1 MSSSE
6 AKANASPRIVV
17 PLDESAR
24 AEIAL
29 ELATTIARRRGARLD
44 LVTVPLLHQ
53 VELEQRMHHV
63 EFPEQPPTLPSAE
76 ELVRMSQAEAA
87 QYLSEVEQRLSAQG
101 IGATAHLVDR
111 APAEAIVATAEA
123 VDAELIVM
131 ATHGRGGMSRWALGS
146 VADKVLQTARR
157 PILLVRQP
165 TAWGEA
171 GPRTI
176 AVALDGSGLAERVL
190 PQAEAMA
197 RSFGA
202 AITLVRIVVQYESEQ
217 VRMRWD
223 GQERDSEDLR
233 ESWAR
238 QYLDR
243 QAAALRERGFAV
255 TTEVLPAE
263 NVAEALLEID
273 QRDAVGLLA
282 MTTHGLGGLRRW
294 AFGSVADRVLRSA
307 ETPVLLVRCTQD
319 GAEDLL

>member
-1 MSSSE
+1 MSSPE
-6 AKANASPRIVV
+6 AKAGASARIVV
-17 PLDESAR
+17 PLDESAQ
-24 AEIAL
+24 AEMAL
-29 ELATTIARRRGARLD
+29 GLATAIARRRDAQLD
-44 LVTVPLLHQ
+44 LVTVPLLHR
-53 VELEQRMHHV
+53 VEIEQRMHHV
-63 EFPEQPPTLPSAE
+63 EYPQQAPVLPSAE
-76 ELVRMSQAEAA
+76 ELLAMSRSEAE
-87 QYLSEVEQRLSAQG
+87 QYLGEVKRRLSDQG
-101 IGATAHLVDR
+101 IAATPHLIDR
-111 APAEAIVATAEA
+111 APAEAIVAVAEA

-165 TAWGEA
+165 PRWGES
-171 GPRTI
+171 GPRNI
-176 AVALDGSGLAERVL
+176 VVALDGSRLAETVL

-202 AITLVRIVVQYESEQ
+202 SITLVRIVVQYESEQ
-217 VRMRWD
+217 VRMHWA
-223 GQERDSEDLR
+223 GQDQDSEDLR

-238 QYLDR
+238 QYLDL

-255 TTEVLPAE
+255 TTEVLPGE

-273 QRDAVGLLA
+273 QRDSVDLLA

-307 ETPVLLVRCTQD
+307 ETPVLLVRCTED
-319 GAEDLL
+319 DDEDLL